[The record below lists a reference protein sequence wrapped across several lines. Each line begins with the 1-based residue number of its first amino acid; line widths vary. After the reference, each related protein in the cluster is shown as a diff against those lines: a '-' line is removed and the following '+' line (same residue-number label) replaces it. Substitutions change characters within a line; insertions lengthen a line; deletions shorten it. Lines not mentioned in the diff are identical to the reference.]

1 MADPSALWLVLTTE
15 ADADR
20 AEKLAKALLERR
32 LVACASLTPID
43 SLFHWQGE
51 LMRDCEVQLLL
62 KTSKACLEPLR
73 QALMRLHSYD
83 IPEWI
88 SWPVET
94 LPAYGS
100 WALDA
105 ISSDALPPAASAT
118 PESGPP
124 AG

>member
-1 MADPSALWLVLTTE
+1 MADQSAIWLVLTTE
-15 ADADR
+15 ADHDR
-20 AEKLAKALLERR
+20 AATLAEALLERR
-32 LVACASLTPID
+32 LVACVSLTPIH

-51 LMRDCEVQLLL
+51 LMRDNEVQLLL
-62 KTSKACLEPLR
+62 KTGEACLESLR
-73 QALMRLHSYD
+73 AALRELHSYD
-83 IPEWI
+83 TPEWI

-94 LPAYGS
+94 SPAYSS

-105 ISSDALPPAASAT
+105 ISSDVLLPTASVT